1 MSDNSKWPK
10 QHWRRA
16 VITYRDFAPQQ
27 TAPGGLLKR
36 PEFESLDRAVA
47 EANAWIDSNRVEVV
61 NIETVVLPNVWSP
74 FEEGT
79 EDADIMTRGDFATA
93 WNQFVRVWY
102 TTSGK
107 PARPADSKSQ
117 AIGMPG
123 DVS

>member
-1 MSDNSKWPK
+1 
-10 QHWRRA
+10 

-36 PEFESLDRAVA
+36 PEFESLDQAVA

-74 FEEGT
+74 YEEGT
-79 EDADIMTRGDFATA
+79 EDANIMTRGDFATA

-102 TTSGK
+102 TAGK
-107 PARPADSKSQ
+107 PTRPTDSKSQ
-117 AIGMPG
+117 AREMLG